1 MLVIKDGN
9 VVIRRG
15 YGYADLAKHS
25 KTTPATNHRLASVT
39 KQFTAASILLL
50 NQDGKLQLSDP
61 IRKWLPQLP
70 ASAAAITIENLLDHS
85 SGLLD
90 CEN

>member
-1 MLVIKDGN
+1 
-9 VVIRRG
+9 
-15 YGYADLAKHS
+15 
-25 KTTPATNHRLASVT
+25 VT